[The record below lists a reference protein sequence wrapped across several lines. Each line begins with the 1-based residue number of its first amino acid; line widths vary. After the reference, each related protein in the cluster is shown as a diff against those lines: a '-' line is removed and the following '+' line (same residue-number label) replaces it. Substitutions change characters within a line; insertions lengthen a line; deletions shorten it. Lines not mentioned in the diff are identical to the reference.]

1 MKMMNPQILE
11 IIQMKK
17 AKTPLMLEMPV
28 PEKSF
33 PYLVGNPKEGGNL
46 LKWVEAPSVRG
57 TILSWGI
64 ECSVEEILSE
74 MERLIKNRGT
84 EEQWGVIQICSNT
97 AGQRMLSLG
106 ISETRKV
113 GNAVVPQD
121 PSLLGCIIII
131 GGKKYPLIHNPSR
144 GITYLSENQESH
156 HNG

>member
-1 MKMMNPQILE
+1 
-11 IIQMKK
+11 MKK

-33 PYLVGNPKEGGNL
+33 PYLVGNPKKEGGS
-46 LKWVEAPSVRG
+46 LKWAEAPSERG
-57 TILSWGI
+57 TVLSWGLDHT
-64 ECSVEEILSE
+64 VEEILSD
-74 MERLIKNRGT
+74 MESLIKNRGNK
-84 EEQWGVIQICSNT
+84 EQWGVIQICSGT

-106 ISETRKV
+106 ISETRKI
-113 GNAVVPQD
+113 GNAVVPLD

-144 GITYLSENQESH
+144 GITYLSENQENH